1 MKIKISPS
9 STAAPTIS
17 EISSPFTRWF
27 DSDGYFVAKPF
38 QQWLASEIA
47 IIGDADPKSVEAA
60 KKVREGYVE
69 LTDGDVK
76 VAEKNESQGSGSGKE
91 TPSKKIRERSR
102 KNLKL

>member
-1 MKIKISPS
+1 MSRS
-9 STAAPTIS
+9 ANAAPTTT

-38 QQWLASEIA
+38 QQWLASEIS
-47 IIGDADPKSVEAA
+47 IVGDADPKSVEAA

-69 LTDGDVK
+69 LTDGDTKIPDVLGGAD
-76 VAEKNESQGSGSGKE
+76 VSGKE

>member
-1 MKIKISPS
+1 M
-9 STAAPTIS
+9 
-17 EISSPFTRWF
+17 
-27 DSDGYFVAKPF
+27 VKPF
-38 QQWLASEIA
+38 QQWLASEITM
-47 IIGDADPKSVEAA
+47 IGEADPKSVEAA

-76 VAEKNESQGSGSGKE
+76 VVEKNESQGGGSGKE